1 MGRNDIITS
10 MSEKTGL
17 TKVDCEKAI
26 DAFAESITESLADG
40 DKVLLKGFMSFEV
53 IERAARRG
61 RNPKTGEV
69 STFPATKSV
78 KCKVSQAI
86 KDAVNEK

>member
-1 MGRNDIITS
+1 MGKNEIIEE
-10 MSEKTGL
+10 MSQETGM
-17 TKVDCEKAI
+17 TKADCEKAI
-26 DAFAESITESLADG
+26 DSFAGIFKKSLADG
-40 DKVLLKGFMSFEV
+40 EKILIKGFMSAEV
-53 IERAARRG
+53 VERPERKG

-78 KCKVSQAI
+78 KCKISQAI